1 MKRGQ
6 CIIGLCFLLASCLGE
21 RPNSSSSIPSSDV
34 EESTSTS
41 LMDSSSTSSEDSR
54 VQEDR
59 LSNGTSE
66 IRFEATS
73 GGGFR
78 LALFEDGTKRFFCQ
92 KPASI
97 AVRAPSN
104 GVLDTFSQRSYS
116 AAYDKLEKVDNAL
129 LASAEV
135 TTDGGSTFLVKDRY
149 YLLPSS
155 KGFAVDREVEV
166 LVASSEDYGFS
177 STFSLLDV
185 SLSEDPS
192 EFTFFIPSILYKDTS
207 DMRSGS
213 IASNLD
219 LTGNVTVKETRAGL
233 PMVFLRNSDAG
244 SAVALSHLRPEIS
257 SPVLGGGANG
267 YTDAELQYGSIGYSI
282 TPSLGVNFTYPCAE
296 GPNTYD
302 YGASTTRRYHP
313 VEQGF
318 VQSYSLGIYSIAES
332 THNDA
337 MVEAYIAAYND
348 NAPKAPTIGMK
359 TIYDQNLD
367 LLIKEYRYDG
377 TGNVYGG
384 EPWSLTL
391 PNATADQGYSSQF
404 GFVGQQAAVGYQ
416 LYRYGKEHSNID
428 AQQKGETTLNFWS
441 SSTINSSYFPIVWWD
456 PSSNAQGGN
465 KRDYPVFLR
474 CAVDGM
480 EALLDASLYAA
491 SIGETKTQWITAVN
505 KFGKNLVAKQNE
517 DGSFYRAYE
526 NDGSPCTRTDNSS
539 YQGTSPLNTPIAVR
553 FLAKMYEFTG
563 DETYKASAI
572 KAAEYSYQT
581 LYLEKG
587 KYVGG
592 TPDNPNTVDKE
603 AAVYAIH
610 CFDAAYTLTKDE
622 KYLKA
627 AMHAGVCAFS
637 WMYTYDFKVYAQE
650 NYSSINVFSNGGTM
664 GFSFIATG
672 HSSADNYIA
681 YAFFAL
687 YRLYLESG
695 NEFFKDAAILVE
707 NATKLCTDYDGR
719 MGFKYPA
726 MMPEATTISD
736 FAFKSVG
743 TWLPWSSIANIE
755 PILQTKVAFGS
766 YDIEGI
772 ALSSDEQLSALET
785 YGMGGKRSE

>member
-1 MKRGQ
+1 MIG
-6 CIIGLCFLLASCLGE
+6 CILLLASCFGGGGE
-21 RPNSSSSIPSSDV
+21 SDSI
-34 EESTSTS
+34 
-41 LMDSSSTSSEDSR
+41 STSSETSEEGSSSAMVSEDSR
-54 VQEDR
+54 IQEDR
-59 LSNGTSE
+59 IQNGTSE
-66 IRFEATS
+66 LRFEEAS
-73 GGGFR
+73 GGGYR
-78 LALFEDGTKRFFCQ
+78 LAVYENGVKRYFCQ
-92 KPASI
+92 KPASV
-97 AVRAPSN
+97 AVRTPSN

-116 AAYDKLEKVDNAL
+116 AAYASLEKTDGSLTAF
-129 LASAEV
+129 AEI
-135 TTDGGSTFLVKDRY
+135 TTDGGSVFLVKDRY
-149 YLLPSS
+149 YLLDGS
-155 KGFAVDREVEV
+155 KGFAVEREVEV
-166 LVASSEDYGFS
+166 KKASEQDYGFS
-177 STFSLLDV
+177 STYSLLDV
-185 SLSEDPS
+185 SLSEDSS

-219 LTGNVTVKETRAGL
+219 LTGNVTVKETRTGL
-233 PMVFLRNSDAG
+233 PMAFLRNSDSGNAI
-244 SAVALSHLRPEIS
+244 ALSHLRPQVS
-257 SPVLGGGANG
+257 SPILGGGANG
-267 YTDAELQYGSIGYSI
+267 YTDEGLQYGSIGYSI
-282 TPSLGVNFTYPCAE
+282 TPSLGVTFTYPCAE

-313 VEQGF
+313 VKEGF
-318 VQSYSLGIYSIAES
+318 TQSYSLGIYSINEP

-337 MVEAYIAAYND
+337 MVEAYIAAFND
-348 NAPKAPTIGMK
+348 NAPKAPTIGMEK
-359 TIYDQNLD
+359 IYEQNLD
-367 LLIKEYRYDG
+367 LLIKEYHYDG

-391 PNATADQGYSSQF
+391 PNAVANQGYSSQF

-416 LYRYGKEHSNID
+416 LYRYGKEHNDFD
-428 AQQKGETTLNFWS
+428 AEQKGETSLNFWS
-441 SSTINSSYFPIVWWD
+441 SSTINSSYFPTVWWD
-456 PSSNAQGGN
+456 PSSNAQGGS

-491 SIGETKTQWITAVN
+491 SKGETKTQWITAVN

-526 NDGSPCTRTDNSS
+526 NDGSPCTRTDNAA

-563 DETYKASAI
+563 DEAYKTSAL

-610 CFDAAYTLTKDE
+610 CFDSAYSLTKDE

-627 AMHAGVCAFS
+627 AMHAGICAMS

-650 NYSSINVFSNGGTM
+650 NYAPINVFADGGTM
-664 GFSFIATG
+664 GFSIIATG

-707 NATKLCTDYDGR
+707 NASKLCTDYDGR
-719 MGFKYPA
+719 MGFRYPA
-726 MMPEATTISD
+726 MMPEATTVSD

-772 ALSSDEQLSALET
+772 ALSTEEQLSALDT

>member
-1 MKRGQ
+1 
-6 CIIGLCFLLASCLGE
+6 
-21 RPNSSSSIPSSDV
+21 
-34 EESTSTS
+34 
-41 LMDSSSTSSEDSR
+41 MDSSSTSSEDSR

-213 IASNLD
+213 IASNLN
-219 LTGNVTVKETRAGL
+219 LTGNVTVKETRTGL

-772 ALSSDEQLSALET
+772 TLSSDEQLSALET